1 MASGTRNVVW
11 GKSHP
16 TISQGGLNDDV
27 IERPKK
33 WLTEHFWRKLAIAF
47 CAVLGLTF
55 FITGLTSKTIVD
67 GLIMEQ
73 VKAQAKLD
81 DPTSDVF
88 QQWADPMANGLI
100 LYMQITVWNLTNPT
114 EYLKGASPEL
124 DMVGPFTF
132 YENRLKHSF
141 QFSEDKSIVWYK
153 ENVSYVPVERQCP
166 PGTHPLN
173 YSALCTIPL
182 STKIYSVNI
191 PFITAINLLRF
202 LGPLENGMIEWL
214 NNQIKKEERPEETI
228 VIHRNVSEV
237 VFGYHDPLL
246 ELLDNE
252 LKLSNITNV
261 TNPNFSLLT
270 NNSLLD
276 AMNYSGVHT
285 RSSEGNFGEYVAW
298 QGFNGSVPY
307 WTGCSEIDNL
317 GRVWNADA
325 NYLQGTEG
333 LFFQPGIKKGQS
345 LYSFTGDLGRSGSLS
360 YNSTT
365 TYNDV
370 EVFRYIIPP
379 EDFANVEE
387 SPSACAYSNFGMSGS
402 LNMTTFV
409 GAPVFATKPFF
420 LDADPRYS
428 ENLTNF
434 SPGPGGVTREE
445 FDTFLDIEP
454 YSGTV
459 LNAQKQIQSALHV
472 QPAKHVTVAEKL
484 PYSYFP
490 IMINAE
496 RGSIPR
502 NITQQLADTIGTA
515 VSYGGYYFYGGT
527 TVGAL
532 LIVLALVLGFR
543 LHRQLN
549 GLEAEENT
557 ENGTSLSA
565 SSPLLGQTRDQ
576 SQSGYLPGTNSN

>member
-1 MASGTRNVVW
+1 M
-11 GKSHP
+11 
-16 TISQGGLNDDV
+16 
-27 IERPKK
+27 
-33 WLTEHFWRKLAIAF
+33 
-47 CAVLGLTF
+47 
-55 FITGLTSKTIVD
+55 
-67 GLIMEQ
+67 
-73 VKAQAKLD
+73 
-81 DPTSDVF
+81 
-88 QQWADPMANGLI
+88 
-100 LYMQITVWNLTNPT
+100 
-114 EYLKGASPEL
+114 
-124 DMVGPFTF
+124 
-132 YENRLKHSF
+132 
-141 QFSEDKSIVWYK
+141 
-153 ENVSYVPVERQCP
+153 
-166 PGTHPLN
+166 
-173 YSALCTIPL
+173 
-182 STKIYSVNI
+182 
-191 PFITAINLLRF
+191 
-202 LGPLENGMIEWL
+202 
-214 NNQIKKEERPEETI
+214 
-228 VIHRNVSEV
+228 
-237 VFGYHDPLL
+237 L

-261 TNPNFSLLT
+261 TTPNFSLLT

-298 QGFNGSVPY
+298 QVLQQCILCERNPRAYPCAWPLPAYLQGFNGSVPY

-333 LFFQPGIKKGQS
+333 LFFQPGIKKGQT

-484 PYSYFP
+484 PYSYGTYVMESLGLP
-490 IMINAE
+490 
-496 RGSIPR
+496 P
-502 NITQQLADTIGTA
+502 ADLNEHLSGT
-515 VSYGGYYFYGGT
+515 F
-527 TVGAL
+527 
-532 LIVLALVLGFR
+532 
-543 LHRQLN
+543 
-549 GLEAEENT
+549 
-557 ENGTSLSA
+557 
-565 SSPLLGQTRDQ
+565 Q
-576 SQSGYLPGTNSN
+576 S